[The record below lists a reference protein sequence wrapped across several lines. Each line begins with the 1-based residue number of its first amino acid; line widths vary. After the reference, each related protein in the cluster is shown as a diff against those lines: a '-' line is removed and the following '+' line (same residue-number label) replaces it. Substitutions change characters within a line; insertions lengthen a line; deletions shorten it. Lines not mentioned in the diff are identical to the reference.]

1 MHNIQVFFLLLNI
14 KYQIKWLWFTPLKLF
29 CDTQVL
35 IDRNHKESTNIFATL
50 LTGSTLGPSSGFIVW
65 TLQENA
71 SMFCVWQAPIGNP
84 DGDHRLVQT
93 AGAAGRAPG
102 GDWPQELFVC
112 CLSFIYCALWAS
124 GVSTKARSIMRGGD
138 LPGKESWPASS
149 HC

>member
-1 MHNIQVFFLLLNI
+1 MVTFFLLLNV
-14 KYQIKWLWFTPLKLF
+14 KYQIKWLVFTPFILRYPGFDWLESQRK
-29 CDTQVL
+29 
-35 IDRNHKESTNIFATL
+35 HKTL
-50 LTGSTLGPSSGFIVW
+50 LQLFWLEAHLDLPRGSLFGRCRRMRQCF
-65 TLQENA
+65 
-71 SMFCVWQAPIGNP
+71 VWQALIGNP

-124 GVSTKARSIMRGGD
+124 GVSTKARSIMPGGD
-138 LPGKESWPASS
+138 LPGKESWPASN